1 MPLSSAGATNTSLH
15 SIVVISVIPEISS
28 TSMCPFILFELFGTG
43 IKLAGVGCTIC
54 AGGDAGGVGG
64 GGAP

>member
-1 MPLSSAGATNTSLH
+1 MPLSSAGATNTSP
-15 SIVVISVIPEISS
+15 IVEISVIPEISS
-28 TSMCPFILFELFGTG
+28 TSIMCPFILFELFDTG